1 VKFYAFEGVAKQKG
15 PARVQQY
22 LRDLDSMEIPEDALQ
37 PLLSTM
43 KRIYAVTEDMM
54 TECFDLN
61 PVEGVNYAAAK
72 SEQQAPAP
80 IPEAEQCE
88 LCLEELH
95 EFTGNNGGRI
105 LLSLAGELLDVS
117 VGRDI
122 YGPGCGYSLLAGHDA
137 TRCLA
142 TMSLD
147 PAHLDDLAWTPE
159 TDGDRQALSQWQE
172 KLKAKYP
179 VAGRLQAG
187 KVIEDS
193 RKPETGEGLRQR
205 SVPSAAA
212 ETAAG
217 APDSQKCPI
226 SGKEGVGCPMSFM
239 GIGVGKQTE
248 ASQSVKEPTAKATA
262 KGKSG
267 FMAGKSLVAAVEK
280 PKSSGDGESFLYK
293 LCPVHWD
300 DNTMKLI
307 LFVAAISWASGFF
320 VGYKLRASL

>member
-1 VKFYAFEGVAKQKG
+1 
-15 PARVQQY
+15 
-22 LRDLDSMEIPEDALQ
+22 
-37 PLLSTM
+37 M
-43 KRIYAVTEDMM
+43 KRIYAGTEDMM

-61 PVEGVNYAAAK
+61 PVEGVEYATAQA
-72 SEQQAPAP
+72 EQQAKEPPAP
-80 IPEAEQCE
+80 IPEADQVE
-88 LCLEELH
+88 LSLEELH
-95 EFTGNNGGRI
+95 EFTGNNGDRI
-105 LLSLAGELLDVS
+105 FLSLAGELLDVS

-122 YGPGCGYSLLAGHDA
+122 YGPGEGYSMLAGHDA

-159 TDGDRQALSQWQE
+159 TDGDRQALSNWQE

-179 VAGRLQAG
+179 VAGRLKAG
-187 KVIEDS
+187 QVIEER
-193 RKPETGEGLRQR
+193 RKPETDEGLRQR

-217 APDSQKCPI
+217 TPDSQKCPI
-226 SGKEGVGCPMSFM
+226 SGKEGMGCPMSFM
-239 GIGVGKQTE
+239 GIGAGKQTE
-248 ASQSVKEPTAKATA
+248 AAQPVKEPTAKATA
-262 KGKSG
+262 KAKSG

-280 PKSSGDGESFLYK
+280 PKSSGGESFLYK

-307 LFVAAISWASGFF
+307 LVVAALSWASGFF
-320 VGYKLRASL
+320 VGYKIRGSLL